1 MKVLKTNLMLIML
14 SAMSLIGCNTHST
27 KTYVLTT
34 TSYSYDTNYIP
45 YIVELNGEELGGGF
59 GSGTKRSAVL
69 TGFQYVKWGETNSA
83 RKHKAINVP
92 ILNSKDLK
100 DKKYLAV
107 HLYPDDSVE
116 ITLSNELPRAT
127 NKGLEWRAKI
137 IDDLKEKEEK

>member
-1 MKVLKTNLMLIML
+1 MKVLKKNLMLIML

-34 TSYSYDTNYIP
+34 TSYGYDVNYIP

-69 TGFQYVKWGETNSA
+69 TGSQYVKWGETNSS

-92 ILNSKDLK
+92 LLISKDLK

-116 ITLSNELPRAT
+116 INLSNELPDAT
-127 NKGLEWRAKI
+127 EKGLEWRAKI
-137 IDDLKEKEEK
+137 IDELKVKEEK